1 MAKLKKYHKQPKMK
15 SSVEVWKRYEERCRE
30 VDRYNND
37 LKRREAEKKR
47 IIDKVR
53 KMKQVINR

>member
-1 MAKLKKYHKQPKMK
+1 MAKLKKYPKQPKMK
-15 SSVEVWKRYEERCRE
+15 ERCRE

-53 KMKQVINR
+53 KMK

>member
-1 MAKLKKYHKQPKMK
+1 MAKQKKYPKQPKMK

-47 IIDKVR
+47 IMTKCV
-53 KMKQVINR
+53 K

>member
-1 MAKLKKYHKQPKMK
+1 MAKQKKYPKQPKRK

-53 KMKQVINR
+53 KMK

>member
-1 MAKLKKYHKQPKMK
+1 MK

-30 VDRYNND
+30 VDRYNTD

-53 KMKQVINR
+53 KMK

>member
-1 MAKLKKYHKQPKMK
+1 MAKQKKYPKQPEMK

-53 KMKQVINR
+53 KMK